1 MTLPFPSLEME
12 FQEGLMK
19 YRWALTLNAEE
30 SQETL
35 GKYLVHHSNLESKRA
50 RY

>member
-1 MTLPFPSLEME
+1 MTLPFPSLAMG

-19 YRWALTLNAEE
+19 YLWALTLDAEE
-30 SQETL
+30 SQEIL
-35 GKYLVHHSNLESKRA
+35 GKYLVHHSNLENKRA